1 MATNYLDLSK
11 KQLPFIVL
19 LPIIAN
25 IRNVANL
32 TQNCTFLFDD
42 FFFPK
47 YKNLAT
53 KYSFF
58 KIKFAIVGNSAPEK
72 KNIGGVYLAGLDGF
86 RVANIRE

>member
-11 KQLPFIVL
+11 KQFPFFSL
-19 LPIIAN
+19 AIAN

-32 TQNCTFLFDD
+32 TQNCTFLF
-42 FFFPK
+42 
-47 YKNLAT
+47 
-53 KYSFF
+53 FF
-58 KIKFAIVGNSAPEK
+58 KIEKSCNSGKFCPPP